1 LYVFFAKLTDL
12 VTKEQLFIHLVE
24 ELSSSDLFFGHS
36 AIDAEDEAMMILMHL
51 FDESTNE
58 VLNSGSSEVSEA
70 AINQAEQICY
80 QRISERK
87 PLAYIIKKAWFCGVE
102 FKVDERALV
111 PRSPIAEL
119 IQNQFKPWFSKENQ
133 SCTALDLCTGSGC
146 IGISM
151 SIFMENMKVDIS
163 DISRE
168 ALQLAAENI
177 KNHCVENQVRAI
189 QSDLFE
195 NITGKYD
202 LIVTNPP
209 YVSDDEFIE
218 LPQEYFAEPKLGL
231 VSENSGL
238 DIPVRILLQA
248 ADYLKEGGLLFL
260 EVGYSDELLN
270 DTFPEI
276 DFEWIEFL
284 NGGEGVCVFSRE
296 KLLEYQPV
304 FSKFIEQQNVL

>member
-1 LYVFFAKLTDL
+1 MYVFFAKLTDL

-24 ELSSSDLFFGHS
+24 ELSSTDLFFGHS

-51 FDESTNE
+51 FDESTSE
-58 VLNSGSSEVSEA
+58 VLNSGSSDVSET
-70 AINQAEQICY
+70 IVNQAEQICY
-80 QRISERK
+80 QRISQRK
-87 PLAYIIKKAWFCGVE
+87 PLAYIIKKAWFCGME

-119 IQNQFKPWFSKENQ
+119 IQNQFKPWFTKDTQTS
-133 SCTALDLCTGSGC
+133 SALDLCTGSGC

-163 DISRE
+163 DISQE
-168 ALQLAAENI
+168 ALQLADENI
-177 KNHCVENQVRAI
+177 KKHNVEKQVKAI
-189 QSDLFE
+189 HSDLFA
-195 NITGKYD
+195 NINDKYD

-209 YVSDDEFIE
+209 YVSNDEFAE

-238 DIPVRILLQA
+238 DIPVKILLQA
-248 ADYLKEGGLLFL
+248 ANYLNEDGLLFL

-270 DTFPEI
+270 DSFPEI
-276 DFEWIEFL
+276 EFEWVEFL

-296 KLLEYQPV
+296 KLLEYKPV

>member
-1 LYVFFAKLTDL
+1 M
-12 VTKEQLFIHLVE
+12 TKEQLFIHLVE

-177 KNHCVENQVRAI
+177 KNH
-189 QSDLFE
+189 
-195 NITGKYD
+195 
-202 LIVTNPP
+202 
-209 YVSDDEFIE
+209 
-218 LPQEYFAEPKLGL
+218 
-231 VSENSGL
+231 
-238 DIPVRILLQA
+238 
-248 ADYLKEGGLLFL
+248 
-260 EVGYSDELLN
+260 
-270 DTFPEI
+270 
-276 DFEWIEFL
+276 
-284 NGGEGVCVFSRE
+284 
-296 KLLEYQPV
+296 
-304 FSKFIEQQNVL
+304 